1 MLGRMSVRKLG
12 GALVVAGGV
21 LASVGVA
28 GMVLDGGSEARPAA
42 PTPAPASPMAQETVE
57 GFLDRLGEAMGSG
70 DTVFLVARLHPAVLD
85 LYGSEACLA
94 AMDGL
99 APVRFRVRSVGE
111 PETFGWVSDGVRR
124 EIPDALT
131 VRVRARTDLGAVIR
145 DVHLARVD
153 GELRWLTDCGDPIA

>member
-28 GMVLDGGSEARPAA
+28 GMALDGGGEARSAA
-42 PTPAPASPMAQETVE
+42 TPAPTSTTAEEETVE
-57 GFLDRLGEAMGSG
+57 GFLDRLGEAMGAG
-70 DTVFLVARLHPAVLD
+70 DAAFLVEGLHPAVLD
-85 LYGSEACLA
+85 LYGRDACLA
-94 AMDGL
+94 AMEGL

-111 PETFGWVSDGVRR
+111 PEIYGWVSDGVRR

-131 VRVRARTDLGAVIR
+131 VRVRARTDVGAVIR

>member
-21 LASVGVA
+21 LALVGVA
-28 GMVLDGGSEARPAA
+28 GMVLYGGGEGRPAA
-42 PTPAPASPMAQETVE
+42 TPAPGSTTAQETVE

-70 DTVFLVARLHPAVLD
+70 DAAFLVERLHPAVLD
-85 LYGSEACLA
+85 LYGRDACLA
-94 AMDGL
+94 AMEGL
-99 APVRFRVRSVGE
+99 AQVRFRVRSVGE
-111 PETFGWVSDGVRR
+111 PETYRWVSDGVRR

-131 VRVRARTDLGAVIR
+131 VRVRARTDVGAVIR